1 MHIKERPYELFRYF
15 CVKIPH
21 KQNFIRPTI
30 SIKGLIK
37 VIKKYSSLWDGGWY
51 VPQSS
56 HLHFLKL
63 SSTKILSTSFGKI
76 CFSNILLEI
85 VSRMKI
91 ITPPPFL
98 FLSNLYGLE
107 KPSIKNRDSKKVS
120 SSFVS
125 VTTRMSIYFSTVSF
139 DCSNLF
145 LIELIFKLPIIILFE
160 KLLRKSQ
167 QNGFHAPR
175 SRLDFGR
182 QLFKHGT
189 IL

>member
-1 MHIKERPYELFRYF
+1 MRIKERLYALFWYF

-21 KQNFIRPTI
+21 KQNFIIPTI
-30 SIKGLIK
+30 SIKALIK

-51 VPQSS
+51 VAQSS

-63 SSTKILSTSFGKI
+63 SFKKILSTSFGKI

-125 VTTRMSIYFSTVSF
+125 VTTRMYMYFCTVSF
-139 DCSNLF
+139 NCPYLF
-145 LIELIFKLPIIILFE
+145 LIELIFKLPIINLF
-160 KLLRKSQ
+160 
-167 QNGFHAPR
+167 
-175 SRLDFGR
+175 
-182 QLFKHGT
+182 
-189 IL
+189 